1 MELRNENMNP
11 LLLFEAWFSEEKKL
25 SNLKLPAACCLST
38 TGLDGY
44 PNSRF
49 VSLKEVSNESFVI
62 TGPLNSRKG
71 REIEHCSK
79 AALSFWW
86 TSTER
91 QIRIQ
96 GDVSKIPKSKA
107 EVYFEQRSRDSK
119 IVSSAFKQ
127 GEEVKSIAHL
137 QKHFDEQKKELGS
150 EEIIHPK
157 NWGGIYIKP
166 IRIEFMEFK
175 KSRLHERKLFQQVN
189 NKWEMT
195 ILQP

>member
-1 MELRNENMNP
+1 MNP
-11 LLLFEAWFSEEKKL
+11 LVLFEKWFSEEKKFN
-25 SNLKLPAACCLST
+25 NLKLPSACCLST

-49 VSLKEVSNESFVI
+49 VSLKEIANDSFVI

-71 REIEHCSK
+71 SEIENSPK

-86 TSTER
+86 ISTER

-96 GDVSKIPKSKA
+96 GDVSKISNPNAKI
-107 EVYFEQRSRDSK
+107 YFEQRNRDSK
-119 IVSSAFKQ
+119 IVSSVFEQ
-127 GEEVKSIAHL
+127 GQKVQSIAHL
-137 QKHFDEQKKELGS
+137 QKHFEKQKEELENKEIKRP
-150 EEIIHPK
+150 E

-175 KSRLHERKLFQQVN
+175 NSRLHERKLYEQVN
-189 NKWEMT
+189 NEWKMT